1 MNNLSFTQNRE
12 LSWLKF
18 NERVLD
24 ETGNSNVP
32 ILERLKFFE
41 IYTSNLDEF
50 FMVRVGSLYNLD
62 SINPNQI
69 DLKSNMTPKQQ
80 IKCILNR
87 VKILNEKKINLY
99 NILLQD
105 MNKSGIHIKKYN
117 ELNDS
122 EKKYIKKVFKVEI
135 LPFLS
140 PSIIDIS
147 HPFPLLENKVSY
159 LMVEIKKKD
168 AELIGI
174 VEITN
179 KIPGFF
185 NTNEGNIVFFEDIIY
200 ELAEEI
206 FKNYKLISKNIIS
219 VTRNA
224 DISLN
229 ELEYDEELDLI
240 DAMKGLLKKRNRLKP
255 VRLEA
260 KYLFSKSMERFLL
273 KKLELLNENIF
284 ICEAP
289 LQLKFIYSLIE
300 KYPCKYFYSKFNHR
314 KNSYLNENEKII
326 PQIAK
331 HDALLF
337 YPYDSMAP
345 FLKLIK
351 EAACDPNTIS
361 ISITIYRLGS
371 KSKLV
376 DYLIMAAENGIT
388 VTCLV
393 ELRAR
398 FDEKNNIDFA
408 SRLEDSGC
416 RVIYGFDN
424 YKVHSKICLIKRK
437 TKNNISYITQVGT
450 GNYNEKTANIY
461 TDYSY
466 ITANHEIGNDASIF
480 FKNMLLGNLDD
491 EYKHLLV
498 SPKGLKAKVIDMID
512 EEAKKGTDGYIFF
525 KVNSITDLDVINH
538 LSLASQ
544 EGCRVK
550 MIVRGICC
558 LLPNVLGNTDNI
570 EIHSIVGR
578 FLEHSRIYQF
588 GKGYDSN
595 LYVASADMMTRN
607 TTRRVEIA
615 VPILSKSVKKDII
628 DQIEIMLSDNVN
640 GRIMDSEGNYNYIQD
655 DKKID
660 SHQYFMNLNV
670 EKKETKN
677 NFKTIFL
684 STIKSKNMDYKNR
697 CSFEILGY
705 KHLFDL
711 KVNNCFINFADND
724 LKVTARNIEKWFFI
738 NNQLKKEGFKFII
751 AFNIDKNLD
760 IINKLNRIG
769 VSCIF
774 KNTYDEFIRNVEMA

>member
-1 MNNLSFTQNRE
+1 MSLLFTQNRE

-24 ETGNSNVP
+24 ETGNSDVP

-80 IKCILNR
+80 IKSILNR

-117 ELNDS
+117 ELNDL
-122 EKKYIKKVFKVEI
+122 EKKYIKKVFKSDV

-168 AELIGI
+168 SELIGI

-179 KIPGFF
+179 KIPGYFK
-185 NTNEGNIVFFEDIIY
+185 TNEGNIVFFEDIIY

-260 KYLFSKSMERFLL
+260 KYVFSKSMERFLL
-273 KKLELLNENIF
+273 KKLELLNESIY

-314 KNSYLNENEKII
+314 NNSYLNENEKII
-326 PQIAK
+326 PQITK

-351 EAACDPNTIS
+351 EAASEPNTIS

-408 SRLEDSGC
+408 ARLEDSGC

-498 SPKGLKAKVIDMID
+498 SPKGLKIKIINMID

-544 EGCRVK
+544 AGCKVK

-558 LLPNVLGNTDNI
+558 ILPNVLGYTDNI

-628 DQIEIMLSDNVN
+628 DQIEIMLSDNIN
-640 GRIMDSEGNYNYIQD
+640 GRIMDLNGNYNYIQN

-660 SHQYFMNLNV
+660 SHQYFIDLNI

-677 NFKTIFL
+677 SFKTILL

-705 KHLFDL
+705 KHIFDL
-711 KVNNCFINFADND
+711 KINNCFINFADND

-738 NNQLKKEGFKFII
+738 NNQLKKEGFRFII

-774 KNTYDEFIRNVEMA
+774 KNTYDEFIRNVETA

>member
-1 MNNLSFTQNRE
+1 MSLLFTQNRE

-24 ETGNSNVP
+24 ETGNSDVP

-80 IKCILNR
+80 IKSILNR

-117 ELNDS
+117 ELNDL
-122 EKKYIKKVFKVEI
+122 EKKYIKKVFKSDV

-168 AELIGI
+168 SELIGI

-179 KIPGFF
+179 KIPGYFK
-185 NTNEGNIVFFEDIIY
+185 TNEGNIVFFEDIIY

-260 KYLFSKSMERFLL
+260 KYVFSKSMERFLL
-273 KKLELLNENIF
+273 KKLELLNESIF

-314 KNSYLNENEKII
+314 NNSYLNENEKII
-326 PQIAK
+326 PQITK

-351 EAACDPNTIS
+351 EAASDPNTIS

-408 SRLEDSGC
+408 ARLEDSGC

-498 SPKGLKAKVIDMID
+498 SPKGLKIKIINMID

-544 EGCRVK
+544 AGCKVK

-558 LLPNVLGNTDNI
+558 ILPNVLGYTDNI

-628 DQIEIMLSDNVN
+628 DQIEIMLSDNIN
-640 GRIMDSEGNYNYIQD
+640 GRIMDLNGNYNYIQN

-660 SHQYFMNLNV
+660 SHQYFIDLNI

-677 NFKTIFL
+677 SFKTVLL

-705 KHLFDL
+705 KHIFDL
-711 KVNNCFINFADND
+711 KINNCFINFADND

-738 NNQLKKEGFKFII
+738 NNQLKKEGFRFII

-774 KNTYDEFIRNVEMA
+774 KNTYDEFIRNVETA

>member
-1 MNNLSFTQNRE
+1 MSLLFTQNRE

-24 ETGNSNVP
+24 ETGNSDVP

-80 IKCILNR
+80 IKSILNR

-117 ELNDS
+117 ELNDL
-122 EKKYIKKVFKVEI
+122 EKKYIKKVFKSDV

-168 AELIGI
+168 SELIGI

-179 KIPGFF
+179 KIPGYFK
-185 NTNEGNIVFFEDIIY
+185 TNEGNIVFFEDIIY

-260 KYLFSKSMERFLL
+260 KYVFSKSMERFLL
-273 KKLELLNENIF
+273 KKLELLNESIF

-314 KNSYLNENEKII
+314 NNSYLNENEKII
-326 PQIAK
+326 PQITK

-351 EAACDPNTIS
+351 EAAGDPNTIS

-408 SRLEDSGC
+408 ARLEDSGC

-491 EYKHLLV
+491 EYEHLLV
-498 SPKGLKAKVIDMID
+498 SPKGLKIKIINMID

-544 EGCRVK
+544 AGCKVK

-558 LLPNVLGNTDNI
+558 ILPNVLGYTDNI

-628 DQIEIMLSDNVN
+628 DQIEIMLSDNIN
-640 GRIMDSEGNYNYIQD
+640 GRIMDLNGNYNYIQN

-660 SHQYFMNLNV
+660 SHQYFIDLNI

-677 NFKTIFL
+677 SFKTILL

-705 KHLFDL
+705 KHIFDL
-711 KVNNCFINFADND
+711 KINNCFINFADND

-738 NNQLKKEGFKFII
+738 NNQLKKEGFRFII

-774 KNTYDEFIRNVEMA
+774 KNTYDEFIRNVETA

>member
-1 MNNLSFTQNRE
+1 MSLLFTQNRE

-24 ETGNSNVP
+24 ETGNSDVP

-80 IKCILNR
+80 IKSILNR

-117 ELNDS
+117 ELNDL
-122 EKKYIKKVFKVEI
+122 EKKYIKKVFKSDV

-168 AELIGI
+168 SELIGI
-174 VEITN
+174 VEIIN
-179 KIPGFF
+179 KIPGYFK
-185 NTNEGNIVFFEDIIY
+185 TNEGNIVFFEDIIY

-260 KYLFSKSMERFLL
+260 KYVFSKSMERFLL
-273 KKLELLNENIF
+273 KKLELLNESIF

-314 KNSYLNENEKII
+314 NNSYLNENEKII
-326 PQIAK
+326 PQITK

-351 EAACDPNTIS
+351 EAASDPNTIS

-408 SRLEDSGC
+408 ARLEDSGC

-498 SPKGLKAKVIDMID
+498 SPKGLKIKIINMID

-544 EGCRVK
+544 AGCKVK

-558 LLPNVLGNTDNI
+558 ILPNVLGYTDNI

-628 DQIEIMLSDNVN
+628 DQIEIMLSDNIN
-640 GRIMDSEGNYNYIQD
+640 GRIMDLNGNYNYIQN

-660 SHQYFMNLNV
+660 SHQYFIDLNI

-677 NFKTIFL
+677 SFKTTLL

-705 KHLFDL
+705 KHIFDL
-711 KVNNCFINFADND
+711 KINNCFINFADND

-738 NNQLKKEGFKFII
+738 NNQLKKEGFRFII

-774 KNTYDEFIRNVEMA
+774 KNTYDEFIRNVETA